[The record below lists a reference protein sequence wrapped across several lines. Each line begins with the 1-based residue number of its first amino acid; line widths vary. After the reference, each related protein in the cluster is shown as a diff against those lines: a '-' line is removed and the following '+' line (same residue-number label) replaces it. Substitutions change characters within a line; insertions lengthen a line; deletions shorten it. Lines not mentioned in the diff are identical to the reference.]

1 MSGTRTVTELRVV
14 RAGVDI
20 PDIHRLD
27 VYAANGG
34 YESLKRAVKSIA
46 PDKVIEMV
54 GASGLTGRGG
64 ADFPAGRKWRTVA
77 DSPGVPYVV
86 INGKESEPGAF
97 KDKEMMEQMPH
108 RLLEGALI
116 AAHAVGAD
124 EVIFFIREGY
134 PLACE
139 RVDAAI
145 HEAEAAGLIGDLIQ
159 VHAHVHP
166 SPEAYI
172 CGEET
177 ALIEALE
184 GNRPMPR
191 GKPPYPAVSGFNG
204 RPTMVNNV
212 ETLCNIPIIVEHGP
226 EWYKGLG
233 VPGAS
238 GTRLFSVSGHIE
250 KPGTYECE
258 LGVPLSGLIELAG
271 GMRPGRSLK
280 AFIPGGTSTPILPA
294 KYVDVAMDPISLKK
308 AGSALGTASVILYD
322 DTVCMVDAVTNL
334 VQFYRDESCG
344 KCTPCRDGTELLYQ
358 LLSRI
363 EKGQGTG
370 ADIGRIRRICDYV
383 PVGSVCGLGVA
394 APVPA
399 VSAMRHFMSEFDEH
413 IRLGYCPIRP
423 QFEVGGQCF
432 PVLLPPGHE

>member
-1 MSGTRTVTELRVV
+1 MSVTRTVSELRVV
-14 RAGVDI
+14 RDGVEI
-20 PDIHRLD
+20 PDIHRLE
-27 VYAANGG
+27 VYVANGG
-34 YESLKRAVKSIA
+34 YESLKRAVKSIP
-46 PDKVIEMV
+46 PDRIIEMV
-54 GASGLTGRGG
+54 GESGLTGRGG
-64 ADFPAGRKWRTVA
+64 ADFPTGRKWRTVA
-77 DSPGVPYVV
+77 DAPGVPYVV
-86 INGKESEPGAF
+86 CNGKESEPGAF

-134 PLACE
+134 PKACE
-139 RVDAAI
+139 RVEAAI
-145 HEAEAAGLIGDLIQ
+145 QEAEAAGIIGDLIK

-184 GNRPMPR
+184 GHRPMPR
-191 GKPPYPAVSGFNG
+191 GKPPYPAVKGFNG

-212 ETLCNIPIIVEHGP
+212 ETLCNIPIIVEHGA

-238 GTRLFSVSGHIE
+238 GTRLFSVSGHVE

-258 LGVPLSGLIELAG
+258 LGVPLPGLIELAG
-271 GMRPGRSLK
+271 GMKAGRSLK
-280 AFIPGGTSTPILPA
+280 AFIPGGTSTPILTA
-294 KYVDVAMDPISLKK
+294 KDVGVHMDPASLKK
-308 AGSALGTASVILYD
+308 AGSLLGTASVIIYD
-322 DTVCMVDAVTNL
+322 DTVCMVDAAANL

-358 LLSRI
+358 LLVRM
-363 EKGQGTG
+363 EKGEGTG
-370 ADIGRIRRICDYV
+370 ADVGRIRRICDYV

-399 VSAMRHFMSEFDEH
+399 VSAMHHFMHEFEEH
-413 IRLGYCPIRP
+413 IRLGYCPTRP

-432 PVLLPPGHE
+432 PVLHPPGHG

>member
-14 RAGVDI
+14 RDGVDI

-27 VYAANGG
+27 VYTANGG

-64 ADFPAGRKWRTVA
+64 ADFPTGRKWRTVA
-77 DSPGVPYVV
+77 DSAGVPYVV
-86 INGKESEPGAF
+86 CNGKESEPGAF

-116 AAHAVGAD
+116 AAHAVAAD

-139 RVDAAI
+139 RVEAAI
-145 HEAEAAGLIGDLIQ
+145 REAEAAGIIGDLIK
-159 VHAHVHP
+159 VHAHVHV

-191 GKPPYPAVSGFNG
+191 GKPPYPAVSGFNS

-226 EWYKGLG
+226 EWFMALG

-238 GTRLFSVSGHIE
+238 GTRLFSMSGHIE

-258 LGVPLSGLIELAG
+258 LGVPMSGLIELAG
-271 GMRPGRSLK
+271 GLRPGHSLK
-280 AFIPGGTSTPILPA
+280 AFIPGGTSTPILPPA
-294 KYVDVAMDPISLKK
+294 HVNVAMDPASLKK
-308 AGSALGTASVILYD
+308 AGSLLGTASVIIYD
-322 DTVCMVDAVTNL
+322 DTVCMVDAVANL

-358 LLSRI
+358 LLIRI
-363 EKGQGTG
+363 ERGEGTG
-370 ADIGRIRRICDYV
+370 ADIGLIRRISDYI

-413 IRLGYCPIRP
+413 IRLGYCPVRP
-423 QFEVGGQCF
+423 QYEVRGQAF
-432 PVLLPPGHE
+432 PVLLPPGHG